1 MSDSDPSKP
10 TFENDLGEHPLLLA
24 HITDD
29 AGAIAVGALALA
41 FVGCA
46 FLGLPAAL
54 LIAAISANDL
64 FYCRKKALESAP
76 ALPESEGWQ
85 RVNALLAGAVDVD
98 SEAIAPDADTDAEP
112 EVILPDAPCLKEGEP
127 ELTGSVKNRVTLLI
141 AAMASQGFPIQRL
154 IKHPFIWAYGQSQS
168 GKSTIVNLVN
178 CLRLGLGYR
187 VSYATLDDDIAP
199 LRWDS
204 LVKDEANYKDLLET
218 LTELLKTAGKGSL
231 DADCWTIDEFYQ
243 ASQAMDLN
251 PLIGQILA
259 KGAKTKG
266 KVSIISQLDTLEAHR
281 LRGTRHAI
289 DFARVLIA
297 PVRAEDEMGEPH
309 PTGEYLVTFPGE
321 QTQKWT
327 VPQWMLSDL
336 NQFGQPDPVLWVLNR
351 IPELK
356 AGYQPPK
363 PTQAHSA
370 PTQQQRNQQ
379 ALVSEFALDRAE
391 LERLYSIGQSQTPV
405 SESQPFGE
413 VEQTILDVL
422 KKAYPN
428 GMTLSK
434 LQGQRQLLKQQTSG
448 GLQTAIDGLERQ
460 GKVRRSGANY
470 YQQP

>member
-1 MSDSDPSKP
+1 MSNLEQKP
-10 TFENDLGEHPLLLA
+10 AFENDLGENPWLLA

-29 AGAIAVGALALA
+29 AGAIAVGALTLA
-41 FVGCA
+41 FIGIA
-46 FLGLPAAL
+46 FLGVPAAL
-54 LIAAISANDL
+54 LIGAISINDL

-85 RVNALLAGAVDVD
+85 RANALLSGAVDV
-98 SEAIAPDADTDAEP
+98 EADTIGPAESFASEP
-112 EVILPDAPCLKEGEP
+112 EPVIPDAPCLQEGEP
-127 ELTGSVKNRVTLLI
+127 ELTGSVKNRVAMLI

-154 IKHPFIWAYGQSQS
+154 IKHPLLWFFGQSQS
-168 GKSTIVNLVN
+168 GKSTIANLVN

-187 VSYATLDDDIAP
+187 VSYATLDDDIQP

-204 LVKDEANYKDLLET
+204 LVKDEAGYRDLLET
-218 LTELLKTAGKGSL
+218 LTELLKDAGKGSL

-243 ASQAMDLN
+243 ASQTMDLN

-266 KVSIISQLDTLEAHR
+266 KVSIISQLDTLEAHG
-281 LRGTRHAI
+281 LKGTRHAI
-289 DFARVLIA
+289 DNARVLIA
-297 PVRAEDEMGEPH
+297 PVRAEDDMGEPH

-327 VPQWMLSDL
+327 VPSWMLSDL

-356 AGYQPPK
+356 AGYEPTK
-363 PTQAHSA
+363 PAQAHSA

-391 LERLYSIGQSQTPV
+391 LERLYSIGQSQSQAPA
-405 SESQPFGE
+405 SQPLGE

-422 KKAYPN
+422 KKVYPN
-428 GMTLSK
+428 GMTISK
-434 LQGQRQLLKQQTSG
+434 LQGQRQLLKQQTSAD
-448 GLQTAIDGLERQ
+448 LQTAIDGLERQ

>member
-1 MSDSDPSKP
+1 MSHSTKP
-10 TFENDLGEHPLLLA
+10 AFENDLGENPLLLA

-41 FVGCA
+41 FIGCA
-46 FLGLPAAL
+46 FFGLPAAA
-54 LIAAISANDL
+54 LIALISANDL
-64 FYCRKKALESAP
+64 FYCRKKALESSP

-85 RVNALLAGAVDVD
+85 RANALLSGAVDV
-98 SEAIAPDADTDAEP
+98 EADTIGPAESFAPEP
-112 EVILPDAPCLKEGEP
+112 EPVIPNAPCLQDGEP

-154 IKHPFIWAYGQSQS
+154 IKHPLLWFFGQSQS
-168 GKSTIVNLVN
+168 GKSTIANLVN

-187 VSYATLDDDIAP
+187 VSYGTLDDDIAP
-199 LRWDS
+199 LRWDT
-204 LVKDEANYKDLLET
+204 LVSDSAGYSAMLET
-218 LTELLKTAGKGSL
+218 LTELLKEAGKGSL
-231 DADCWTIDEFYQ
+231 DADCWTLDEFYQ
-243 ASQAMDLN
+243 LSQGVDLN
-251 PLIGQILA
+251 PLMVQILA

-281 LRGTRHAI
+281 LSGTRHAI
-289 DFARVLIA
+289 DYARVLIA
-297 PVRAEDEMGEPH
+297 PVRAEDDMGEPH

-321 QTQKWT
+321 AIQKWT
-327 VPQWMLSDL
+327 VPNWMLSDL

-356 AGYQPPK
+356 AGYE
-363 PTQAHSA
+363 PTKSAQAHPA
-370 PTQQQRNQQ
+370 PTQQQQNQQ

-391 LERLYSIGQSQTPV
+391 LERLYSIGQSQSQAPA
-405 SESQPFGE
+405 SQPLGE

-422 KKAYPN
+422 KKVYPN
-428 GMTLSK
+428 GMTISK
-434 LQGQRQLLKQQTSG
+434 LQGQRQLLKQQTSAD
-448 GLQTAIDGLERQ
+448 LQTAIDLLERQ